1 MAVKPVEMIRNGVT
15 KLFKTDKKTF
25 SLGNVDRSKMIINH
39 LDRVTKDAQYTV
51 DEAILGNK
59 KHVFITKHDYSE
71 SPLRVTVYRKEKGF
85 EDGKL
90 VFSDLKRVYDTEPI
104 FGDSVKNI
112 FNGKS
117 RYYK

>member
-1 MAVKPVEMIRNGVT
+1 MAVKPVEMLRNGVT
-15 KLFKTDKKTF
+15 RLFKTDKKTF
-25 SLGNVDRSKMIINH
+25 SLGNVDRSKMITNH

-71 SPLRVTVYRKEKGF
+71 SPLRVTIYRKEKGF

-90 VFSDLKRVYDTEPI
+90 VFSETKRVYVPEPI
-104 FGDSVKNI
+104 LGDTVRDI
-112 FNGKS
+112 FDVNS